1 MEFLNQGLTRGQN
14 VFLTREN
21 PNLRTVSVGVEAPA
35 RAVALGA
42 LVSMAAVLCDSKGV
56 AKSDLDMVFFNQ
68 VVSAD
73 GSTGWR
79 ASKDA
84 SVREVVEVDLERVPD
99 DVSKIVFVLFTDSGS
114 ASTRPLSRLTS
125 CKVHVGDQI
134 SGQRI
139 ISTENFVPGM
149 GDESALLLGEV
160 YRHQGEWKFRSVGQG
175 YQGGMLEAMSA
186 LGVAL

>member
-1 MEFLNQGLTRGQN
+1 MDFLNQGLTRGQN
-14 VFLTREN
+14 VVLTREN

-35 RAVALGA
+35 RAAALSA
-42 LVSMAAVLCDSKGV
+42 LVSMAAILCGPNGRAS
-56 AKSDLDMVFFNQ
+56 SDRDMVFFNQ
-68 VVSAD
+68 AVSAD

-79 ASKDA
+79 ASADA
-84 SVREVVEVDLERVPD
+84 PVREVVEVDLERVPD
-99 DVSKIVFVLFTDSGS
+99 DVSKIVFILFTDSGS

-160 YRHQGEWKFRSVGQG
+160 YRHDGEWKFRSVGQG

-186 LGVAL
+186 LGVTL